1 MGTSVV
7 ASRPARRSSGWGY
20 VLVMQSGSSSPSTVL
35 EADRLFDGRSIVT
48 PGRVAVADGVI
59 RAVGDRVEGV
69 PDERLEGHTLLPGLV
84 DCHQHLVFDGDGSFE
99 EQVGRCDDDG
109 LRARARANARLAL
122 EGGVTTLRDLG
133 DRGYVTLDL
142 RDDPDLPTI
151 LASGPPLTIV
161 QGHCWYLGGEC
172 ADGDALVAGVRE
184 RHERG
189 CDVIKIMATGGAGTP
204 TVPGWVSQ
212 FAPDDLRRAVAEAHR
227 LRMPVAAHCHGDDG
241 IAQAVDA
248 GVDTIEHCTFI
259 NPELDPD
266 PDPALLERLAASGIE
281 LSATIGECPAAPP
294 PPPIIAELR
303 PKIQRVHAKLR
314 EMGVQ
319 IVVGTDAGI
328 NLAKPHD
335 VARHAISV
343 LTDMGMS
350 PIEAL
355 HAMTEAGADAIDRPD
370 KGRIAVGAAA
380 DLIAVPGDPTAD
392 PAAMATIAR
401 VWKAGRPII

>member
-1 MGTSVV
+1 M
-7 ASRPARRSSGWGY
+7 
-20 VLVMQSGSSSPSTVL
+20 
-35 EADRLFDGRSIVT
+35 
-48 PGRVAVADGVI
+48 
-59 RAVGDRVEGV
+59 
-69 PDERLEGHTLLPGLV
+69 
-84 DCHQHLVFDGDGSFE
+84 E

-266 PDPALLERLAASGIE
+266 PDPAAAYAERARLFALPRSSWADYDASLLSTGGGVYARSAKSIPLSPAVRARLEHKRLLLEARAVLREVYPSFVVAAVVAVVI
-281 LSATIGECPAAPP
+281 
-294 PPPIIAELR
+294 
-303 PKIQRVHAKLR
+303 AKLT
-314 EMGVQ
+314 
-319 IVVGTDAGI
+319 VG
-328 NLAKPHD
+328 LLPH
-335 VARHAISV
+335 
-343 LTDMGMS
+343 GF
-350 PIEAL
+350 
-355 HAMTEAGADAIDRPD
+355 
-370 KGRIAVGAAA
+370 K
-380 DLIAVPGDPTAD
+380 
-392 PAAMATIAR
+392 
-401 VWKAGRPII
+401 W